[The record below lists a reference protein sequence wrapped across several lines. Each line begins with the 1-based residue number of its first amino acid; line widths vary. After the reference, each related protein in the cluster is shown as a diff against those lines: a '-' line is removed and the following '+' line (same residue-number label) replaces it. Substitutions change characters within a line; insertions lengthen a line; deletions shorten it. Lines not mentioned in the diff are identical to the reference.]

1 VYSST
6 NFATE
11 YQSMSDDELLRI
23 AAEGDLV
30 EEAKMALQTEMS
42 KRKLTKD
49 AVTKF
54 QTEQHRAE
62 QARKEKE
69 AKSRPN
75 FLGYGFALYGR
86 SYLSEEDRSH
96 GIQVRTKWF
105 VMRYTP
111 IFPIASYRFE
121 CKERNIGDAHVEQE
135 KLLNQVPLNWK
146 QVITTYAKTIG
157 MVILVLGLLIAWEAF
172 RNGHHR

>member
-1 VYSST
+1 
-6 NFATE
+6 
-11 YQSMSDDELLRI
+11 MSDDELLRI

-75 FLGYGFALYGR
+75 FLGYGCALWKV
-86 SYLSEEDRSH
+86 LS
-96 GIQVRTKWF
+96 
-105 VMRYTP
+105 
-111 IFPIASYRFE
+111 
-121 CKERNIGDAHVEQE
+121 
-135 KLLNQVPLNWK
+135 
-146 QVITTYAKTIG
+146 
-157 MVILVLGLLIAWEAF
+157 F
-172 RNGHHR
+172 RRR